1 MICQKRKQGTS
12 LNTPLKIFFIMV
24 SFSIVVNAQELSI
37 KGAVRDSADNSP
49 CVGANISLTKVF
61 PQVHPAQ
68 FTTTNNNGYFEFE
81 KLTPGR
87 YFLQIT
93 HVGYNRY
100 EDTVRLFRGE
110 LNLGNI
116 YMAKTPI
123 QLEQVEV
130 IGNII
135 QAEQIGDTV
144 QYLAKG
150 FKTSKDAVAEEL
162 ITKIPGVQ
170 REEGKI
176 KAQGEEVKQILVDGK
191 PFFGEDPDIALRN
204 LPAEVI
210 EKIQVYDRLSD
221 QAQFTGF
228 DDGQT
233 TKTIN
238 IITRQDKQRG
248 QFGKLYGGYGTD
260 DRYLSGGNINLFSQ
274 QQRISIIG
282 LVNNVNQQNFS
293 AQDLLSISGN
303 RGDRQFRPPSMRG
316 GGFQGRG
323 SWGAGVSENFLVG
336 NQEGNNNTY
345 SLGLNYTDSW
355 GSDLTINGSYFFNH
369 TKNFND
375 QIINRE
381 YFTEPLTS
389 QFYNENFN
397 SSSKNF
403 NHRVNMRV
411 EYNFDSLNSI
421 IITPRLYFQ
430 DNSSANILSGFN
442 YLNSILNN
450 STNNS
455 NSSDNNGYNLSNELL
470 LRHKFVLPGRTIS
483 LNLNTGINKRNSEN
497 QLHSFSKFIGSSFVD
512 EDTTDQITNNLTKG
526 YNISSD
532 LNYTE
537 PIGEN
542 AQLQASISAN
552 FSRNKSDKKANLF
565 NPATS
570 LYDNLDSL
578 LSNEYQND
586 YRTLRGGLS
595 YRYRNEELNLSV
607 GFSYQQS
614 ALKGEQIFPLPNVLR
629 KEYSRVLPN
638 ARLQY
643 KFSETSN
650 LRINYNSGVNPPS
663 ISQLQNTPDN
673 TNSLFL
679 RSGNPNL
686 EVENNHR
693 ISARY
698 LHADLKSG
706 SSFFAMIFFN
716 YVNNP
721 IGNISINAFKD
732 TLLPSGIF
740 LRKGSQ
746 LIYPINFDYSYSTRA
761 FVNAGFPIP
770 SIKCNLNLSTALNF
784 SLTPGQ
790 VNEVK
795 NFSKSYSISQG
806 FMLNSNISEEI
817 DFRLSY
823 SPTYNITKNDKQSDL
838 NKNYFV
844 HNASAAF
851 YWLFLERFYI
861 KTDFSFYF
869 NAGISQDLKQKYY
882 LWSASAGVK
891 LFDDKSGEI
900 KFETFDIL
908 NQNMSFGRTITETY
922 IEDKS
927 TRVLQRYFM
936 LSFIYYLRTFVD
948 RVR

>member
-1 MICQKRKQGTS
+1 MNI
-12 LNTPLKIFFIMV
+12 PLKIFSFVIAFSTFIT
-24 SFSIVVNAQELSI
+24 AQELSI
-37 KGAVRDSADNSP
+37 KGVVRDSADNSP
-49 CVGANISLTKVF
+49 CIGANIALTKIF
-61 PQVHPAQ
+61 PETNSLQ
-68 FTTTNNNGYFEFE
+68 FTTTNSSGYFDFE

-87 YFLQIT
+87 YLLQIT
-93 HVGYNRY
+93 HVGYNKF
-100 EDTVRLFRGE
+100 EDTIRLFRRE
-110 LNLGNI
+110 VNLGSI

-135 QAEQIGDTV
+135 QAEQIGDTI

-204 LPAEVI
+204 LPAEII

-233 TKTIN
+233 SKTIN
-238 IITRQDKQRG
+238 IITRTDRQRG

-260 DRYLSGGNINLFSQ
+260 GRYLSGGNINLFSQ

-282 LVNNVNQQNFS
+282 LVNNINQQNFS
-293 AQDLLSISGN
+293 AQDLLLISG
-303 RGDRQFRPPSMRG
+303 GQSGRQFRAQGIR

-323 SWGAGVSENFLVG
+323 SWGGSSSENFLVG

-345 SLGLNYTDSW
+345 SLGFNYADAW
-355 GSDLTINGSYFFNH
+355 GSDFTINGSYFFNH
-369 TKNFND
+369 TKNIND

-381 YFTEPLTS
+381 YFAEPLSS

-403 NHRVNMRV
+403 NYRINMRV
-411 EYNFDSLNSI
+411 EYNFDSLNSVI
-421 IITPRLYFQ
+421 LTPRLYFQ
-430 DNSSANILSGFN
+430 DNSSENTLTGFN
-442 YLNSILNN
+442 YLNLILNN

-455 NSSDNNGYNLSNELL
+455 NSSDKNGYNLSNELL
-470 LRHKFVLPGRTIS
+470 LRHKFELPGRTIS
-483 LNLNTGINKRNSEN
+483 LNLNTGINRRNSEN
-497 QLHSFSKFIGSSFVD
+497 QLYSLSRFISSSFID
-512 EDTTDQITNNLTKG
+512 EDTTDQLTNQLTKG

-542 AQLQASISAN
+542 AQLQASFSAN

-565 NPATS
+565 NPTTNF
-570 LYDNLDSL
+570 YENLDSL

-595 YRYRNEELNLSV
+595 YRYRNEEFNLSA
-607 GFSYQQS
+607 GFYYQQS
-614 ALKGEQIFPLPNVLR
+614 NLKGEQIFPLPNVLR
-629 KEYSRVLPN
+629 REYSRLLPN

-650 LRINYNSGVNPPS
+650 LRINYNSGLNPPS

-686 EVENNHR
+686 DVENNHR

-716 YVNNP
+716 YVNNH
-721 IGNISINAFKD
+721 IGNMSINALKD
-732 TLLPSGIF
+732 TLLPSEIF

-746 LIYPINFDYSYSTRA
+746 LTYPINFEYSYSTRA
-761 FVNAGFPIP
+761 FVNAGFPIHP
-770 SIKCNLNLSTALNF
+770 IKCYLNLSTAINF

-790 VNEVK
+790 LNEVK

-806 FMLNSNISEEI
+806 VMLNSNISEEI

-823 SPTYNITKNDKQSDL
+823 SPIYNITRNDKQSEL
-838 NKNYFV
+838 NRDYFV
-844 HNASAAF
+844 HNASAGF
-851 YWLFLERFYI
+851 YWLFLERFYVR
-861 KTDFSFYF
+861 TDFNFYY
-869 NAGISQDLKQKYY
+869 NTGISQDLKQKYY
-882 LWSASAGVK
+882 LWNASAGVK

-900 KFETFDIL
+900 KFETFDIFD
-908 NQNMSFGRTITETY
+908 QNKSLGRTITETY

-936 LSFIYYLRTFVD
+936 LSFIYYLRIF
-948 RVR
+948 RE